1 MFSACGYF
9 PLWIR
14 IKNNF
19 TWFTENKK
27 RILQAVK
34 KLFRV
39 PEIVSCD
46 PDYETVIFMGVS
58 FGRTDLLVY
67 VLVPLCTRKH
77 VRSSLGRNDVCL
89 SLEQLGIS
97 GVYFGRK
104 SGKSGY
110 DDDLSITSFS
120 SVNESMQGDLHVI
133 EKAEDRQILHSSKR
147 PAEVEKHAHYNGTA
161 KSQNQEFLDK
171 AELHTAQSTSQSG
184 SPQDKAGKDLK
195 VMRASM
201 GYIDSA
207 GLASKEDQPIRVVR
221 PKIMYIDQSIPSTIA
236 VQDSPMIDRA
246 VFDREHENIENIV
259 TESTDMVQE
268 SPQNYMDLYKEGE
281 PNALQ
286 NLSHEKKERI
296 QADELDG
303 LIVSEVKYCRD
314 EDWKAPDELMRLTN
328 QKHTNHGMGWAYD
341 SIMTNNM
348 NGRNWTEQEKSE
360 HGKRQMSVMDFSLED
375 KNYDDEKRSQ
385 PQSSTSKSGG
395 KKMYTSTAIFQVNMG
410 NKSTNSKEQPRR
422 FVNDDIYQPETM
434 ASLNMSQPGFNTKEL
449 SAKGRHSPPWQAENG
464 YSSWYKDTA
473 TEDYY
478 KAMIPEPEP
487 GNTQQLY
494 QLEDVYQRKM
504 VTEEETATPR
514 NDCARNMH
522 GGGSTPLYTPP
533 SSFRDATPAGRK
545 LVMVKTGLVDTP
557 KQQPFIVSMDHHSMA
572 QNDWESPRVESNK
585 LRQFPK
591 TAAMPSDN
599 FENNS
604 AHYNFNEYSRRN
616 PDRPDRFVNGN
627 QQQPLTFAKSE
638 SELLSDY
645 ADSVFTDHDDT
656 GRRFAEVPPPYIAPP
671 DYMKTVKRSEG
682 KFSDD
687 SVSTGSSFCYL
698 LSLIILA
705 SLSTTQGK
713 TLEIGFKIFWG
724 LSVHVVHYHVH
735 IYGRYILE
743 V

>member
-1 MFSACGYF
+1 M
-9 PLWIR
+9 
-14 IKNNF
+14 
-19 TWFTENKK
+19 
-27 RILQAVK
+27 
-34 KLFRV
+34 
-39 PEIVSCD
+39 
-46 PDYETVIFMGVS
+46 
-58 FGRTDLLVY
+58 
-67 VLVPLCTRKH
+67 
-77 VRSSLGRNDVCL
+77 
-89 SLEQLGIS
+89 
-97 GVYFGRK
+97 
-104 SGKSGY
+104 
-110 DDDLSITSFS
+110 
-120 SVNESMQGDLHVI
+120 
-133 EKAEDRQILHSSKR
+133 
-147 PAEVEKHAHYNGTA
+147 
-161 KSQNQEFLDK
+161 
-171 AELHTAQSTSQSG
+171 
-184 SPQDKAGKDLK
+184 
-195 VMRASM
+195 
-201 GYIDSA
+201 
-207 GLASKEDQPIRVVR
+207 
-221 PKIMYIDQSIPSTIA
+221 
-236 VQDSPMIDRA
+236 
-246 VFDREHENIENIV
+246 
-259 TESTDMVQE
+259 
-268 SPQNYMDLYKEGE
+268 
-281 PNALQ
+281 
-286 NLSHEKKERI
+286 
-296 QADELDG
+296 
-303 LIVSEVKYCRD
+303 SEVKYRRD

-328 QKHTNHGMGWAYD
+328 QKHTNHGMDWAYD

-375 KNYDDEKRSQ
+375 KNYYDEKRSQ

-514 NDCARNMH
+514 NDSARNMH

-627 QQQPLTFAKSE
+627 QHQPLTFTKSE

-698 LSLIILA
+698 LSLSFLA

-724 LSVHVVHYHVH
+724 F
-735 IYGRYILE
+735 
-743 V
+743 

>member
-1 MFSACGYF
+1 M
-9 PLWIR
+9 
-14 IKNNF
+14 
-19 TWFTENKK
+19 
-27 RILQAVK
+27 
-34 KLFRV
+34 
-39 PEIVSCD
+39 SCD

-147 PAEVEKHAHYNGTA
+147 PDEVEKHAHYNGTA

-328 QKHTNHGMGWAYD
+328 QKHTNHGMDWAYD

-348 NGRNWTEQEKSE
+348 NGRNWTEQEI
-360 HGKRQMSVMDFSLED
+360 Q
-375 KNYDDEKRSQ
+375 
-385 PQSSTSKSGG
+385 G
-395 KKMYTSTAIFQVNMG
+395 KKN
-410 NKSTNSKEQPRR
+410 
-422 FVNDDIYQPETM
+422 
-434 ASLNMSQPGFNTKEL
+434 
-449 SAKGRHSPPWQAENG
+449 
-464 YSSWYKDTA
+464 
-473 TEDYY
+473 
-478 KAMIPEPEP
+478 
-487 GNTQQLY
+487 
-494 QLEDVYQRKM
+494 
-504 VTEEETATPR
+504 
-514 NDCARNMH
+514 
-522 GGGSTPLYTPP
+522 
-533 SSFRDATPAGRK
+533 
-545 LVMVKTGLVDTP
+545 KTG
-557 KQQPFIVSMDHHSMA
+557 K
-572 QNDWESPRVESNK
+572 K
-585 LRQFPK
+585 LPK
-591 TAAMPSDN
+591 TISD
-599 FENNS
+599 
-604 AHYNFNEYSRRN
+604 
-616 PDRPDRFVNGN
+616 P
-627 QQQPLTFAKSE
+627 
-638 SELLSDY
+638 
-645 ADSVFTDHDDT
+645 
-656 GRRFAEVPPPYIAPP
+656 
-671 DYMKTVKRSEG
+671 M
-682 KFSDD
+682 
-687 SVSTGSSFCYL
+687 
-698 LSLIILA
+698 
-705 SLSTTQGK
+705 
-713 TLEIGFKIFWG
+713 
-724 LSVHVVHYHVH
+724 
-735 IYGRYILE
+735 
-743 V
+743 